1 MAAPPSSQQPPPVK
15 TDGKAPPADYA
26 GRTSL
31 ATALVLQGRSLLDC
45 GQTDEAIPVLRRACA
60 LAPVEPQTHLCLGG
74 ALLRAGEPEAALEC
88 LRRAAMLAPEDAD
101 TLHLLATALCRAE
114 RHGEAVDVLRR
125 AVGKRPDHAGTW
137 VLLGRSLMALKRG
150 GLAIEAFG
158 RAREL
163 LPDDVKTGFELAQAL
178 VRTDRMQA
186 ARTLLE
192 DLVRQAP
199 DDYLVADL
207 YGRVLRDFG
216 ELDRSLAAYDHALAL
231 QPDHPDIRLNR
242 SLTLLSMGRFD
253 TAWDEYDYRVSAAS
267 EAVNGFPP
275 PEAWERHC
283 PRWRGE
289 PLGGRRV
296 AVFGEQGPGDIVM
309 FAQCLPDL
317 IAEAAAVQLFVE
329 HRLVA
334 LLARSFPQAR
344 VSGYR
349 RLAEALE
356 QPFSADF
363 VLPIGSLP
371 RRYRLAE
378 VDFPARPRYLAT
390 DAGQVAAWTRRL
402 AALGDGLKVGLSW
415 RGGAFDA
422 EVYRRQTA
430 LDGWLPLL
438 QQRGCRFV
446 SLQYGECAAEVAK
459 FNAAH
464 GIGHGPLL
472 THWPE
477 VDPVGAI
484 DDFAAL
490 VDALDLVV
498 SIANTTVHFAGA
510 LGKPVWNLTP
520 AKASWRWMFDRADSP
535 WYPTMRI
542 LRQAHDEAWAEFMPR
557 AAAEIAAAG
566 VSQP

>member
-1 MAAPPSSQQPPPVK
+1 MAAPPSSPRRPPIK
-15 TDGKAPPADYA
+15 TDGTVPPADRA
-26 GRTSL
+26 GRDSL
-31 ATALVLQGRSLLDC
+31 AAALMLQGRSLLDC
-45 GQTDEAIPVLRRACA
+45 DQAADAVPVLRRACA
-60 LAPVEPQTHLCLGG
+60 LAPTEAQAHLWLGG
-74 ALLRAGEPEAALEC
+74 ALLRMGDPEGALES

-101 TLHLLATALCRAE
+101 VLHLLATALSRAE
-114 RHGEAVDVLRR
+114 RHGEAIDALRR
-125 AVGKRPDHAGTW
+125 TLGQRPDHAGTW

-158 RAREL
+158 RAHEL

-178 VRTDRMQA
+178 VRTNRMQA
-186 ARTLLE
+186 ARELLE
-192 DLVRQAP
+192 DLIRRAP
-199 DDYLVADL
+199 ENFMVADL

-216 ELDRSLAAYDHALAL
+216 ALDESLAVYDHALAL
-231 QPDHPDIRLNR
+231 RPDHADIHLNR
-242 SLTLLSMGRFD
+242 SLTLLSMGRFE
-253 TAWDEYDYRVSAAS
+253 TAWDEYDYRVSAAC
-267 EAVNGFPP
+267 EAMNGFPP
-275 PEAWERHC
+275 PETWDRQC

-289 PLGGRRV
+289 SLAGRRV
-296 AVFGEQGPGDIVM
+296 AVFGEQGPGDVVM

-334 LLARSFPQAR
+334 LLARSFPGAR
-344 VSGYR
+344 VHGYR
-349 RLAEALE
+349 RLTEALE
-356 QPFSADF
+356 QAFDAD
-363 VLPIGSLP
+363 VALPIGSLP
-371 RRYRLAE
+371 RRYRRAE
-378 VDFPARPRYLAT
+378 ADFPKRPRYLAT
-390 DAGQVAAWTRRL
+390 DPDRVAAWSERL
-402 AALGDGLKVGLSW
+402 AALGDGLKVGVSW

-438 QQRGCRFV
+438 RQSGCRFV
-446 SLQYGECAAEVAK
+446 SLQYGDCAAEVAK

-464 GIGHGPLL
+464 RTAQGPLL

-490 VDALDLVV
+490 VDALDLVI

-520 AKASWRWMFDRADSP
+520 AKASWRWMFGRGDSP

-542 LRQAHDEAWAEFMPR
+542 LRQDHDEPWADFMPR
-557 AAAEIAAAG
+557 AAALIAAAG
-566 VSQP
+566 GPWA